1 LKLDNFADKVE
12 VIEISASNRPAGP
25 RFGTLV
31 HAVLAAVPLDA
42 TPEGIRLSAELQ
54 GRIFGA
60 TSQEVDAAIT
70 TVANALQH
78 PLMKRARVAL
88 ASGRCH
94 REMPLVLQ
102 DLEGILVE
110 GIADL
115 VFEEEHL
122 WFVVDFKTDQEL
134 ASELERYRRQVG
146 IYAAAIAK
154 VTGSSTTAFL
164 LRV

>member
-1 LKLDNFADKVE
+1 LKLDSFADKVE
-12 VIEISASNRPAGP
+12 IIKISTGNRPAGP

-31 HAVLAAVPLDA
+31 HAVLAAIPLDA

-70 TVANALQH
+70 TITNALQH

-94 REMPLVLQ
+94 REMPLILKDV
-102 DLEGILVE
+102 EGMLVE

-115 VFEEEHL
+115 VFQENHL

-134 ASELERYRRQVG
+134 ASELGRYRRQVG
-146 IYAAAIAK
+146 IYAATIAK
-154 VTGSSTTAFL
+154 VTGSSTAAFL